1 MVAAILVK
9 VTGAAD
15 KVTVAAAAAAAAAAG
30 VRPRQE
36 QQQISA
42 ASALWKSVSKSSEAP
57 PLVWL
62 PLAPF
67 VGPRQ
72 GVCAGLP
79 LTPSL
84 PSLL

>member
-15 KVTVAAAAAAAAAAG
+15 KVTVAAAAAAAAAG